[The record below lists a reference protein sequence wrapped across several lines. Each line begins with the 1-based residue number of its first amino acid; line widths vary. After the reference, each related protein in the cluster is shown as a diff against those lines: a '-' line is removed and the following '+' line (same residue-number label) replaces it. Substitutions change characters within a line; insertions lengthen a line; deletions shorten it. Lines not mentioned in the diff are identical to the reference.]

1 MVHSVPL
8 KKQPMPQKKSENNQR
23 PIENDKHLDIN
34 EVSSKPEETL
44 QGAMI
49 TAGGQVMLGRGLYSS
64 EKSKILQSPEN
75 PKV

>member
-1 MVHSVPL
+1 MHSVPL
-8 KKQPMPQKKSENNQR
+8 KMQPMPQKKSENNQR
-23 PIENDKHLDIN
+23 PIGNDKHLDIN

-49 TAGGQVMLGRGLYSS
+49 TAGGQVMLGRDLYNS

-75 PKV
+75 PKA

>member
-8 KKQPMPQKKSENNQR
+8 KKQPMPQIKSENNQS
-23 PIENDKHLDIN
+23 PIENDIHLDIKQ
-34 EVSSKPEETL
+34 VSSKPEETL

-49 TAGGQVMLGRGLYSS
+49 TTGGQVMLGRGLYSS